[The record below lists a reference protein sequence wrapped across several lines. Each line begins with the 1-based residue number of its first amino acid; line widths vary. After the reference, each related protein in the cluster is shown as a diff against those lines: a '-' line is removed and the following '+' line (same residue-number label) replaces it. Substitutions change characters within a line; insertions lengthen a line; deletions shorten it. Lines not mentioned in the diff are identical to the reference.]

1 LSYTTSRSIKTLL
14 VLCFAIA
21 LAGCASKA
29 APQPLST
36 NTSPPPAAEAASA
49 QIANPASENCVKQ
62 GGTLTILDRGDGGQY
77 GVCTFE
83 DNRQCEEWALMR
95 GECPP
100 GGLKITGYITQAAQ
114 YCAITGGEYQ
124 VTGNSG
130 TDQEQGTCTFKNGT
144 SCDAGEYFNGKCDSS
159 TAKTSDT
166 FSDPFAYCAAV
177 GTVDAPDARYSGPE
191 MPDSIVQ
198 GMIGL
203 DLVSADAPSS
213 FQQNAVWRC
222 MDNQVW
228 VCTFGANLPC
238 LEKADTSQTPT
249 QAMTDYCK
257 ENPTAEGIPAYVTGR
272 ATVYNWDCKDGQAV
286 AGEQVF
292 TPDAQ
297 GFLSDFW
304 YELTPK

>member
-1 LSYTTSRSIKTLL
+1 MSYTTSRSIKTLL

-49 QIANPASENCVKQ
+49 
-62 GGTLTILDRGDGGQY
+62 
-77 GVCTFE
+77 
-83 DNRQCEEWALMR
+83 
-95 GECPP
+95 
-100 GGLKITGYITQAAQ
+100 
-114 YCAITGGEYQ
+114 
-124 VTGNSG
+124 
-130 TDQEQGTCTFKNGT
+130 
-144 SCDAGEYFNGKCDSS
+144 
-159 TAKTSDT
+159 KTSDT

-191 MPDSIVQ
+191 MPDSILQ